1 MVAQRDEALAAVA
14 GYTIVNDVSMRDWQR
29 RTSQYLAGKTYDR
42 VPEAA
47 VRAIVSAQAGEIVDQ
62 AKRDE

>member
-1 MVAQRDEALAAVA
+1 MKSVRMLRDFSHRASARVF
-14 GYTIVNDVSMRDWQR
+14 V
-29 RTSQYLAGKTYDR
+29 QYLAGKTYDR